1 MYDNLYDEKMTYDIM
16 LDLLFTQQENVQK
29 NGPNRKYM
37 NEDVF
42 AVIAGL
48 NAKNAYQVATVSS
61 VFKIPQFNFG
71 AYESTLRGTTDVPF
85 LYRMSPRET
94 LQPIGI
100 TQLLLHFRWTWVG
113 LIVSND
119 DDGESFGH
127 ILTSLLLQYGICVAH
142 QYKVGE
148 SKYVWDETYH
158 NYMSKLYTEL
168 FLSEINVVIV
178 SGDYNSMSGLQNLM
192 GRNWEINPGK
202 VWIITARWDFKQHI
216 GLFVTPPE
224 TYKGAFSFSV
234 HKKPVPGFHE
244 FLGSFMSD
252 KPVIRFFM
260 DFWST
265 AFVCY
270 FYEDSFS
277 RCSQSKMCTGKE
289 KLEYLSEYTFDMDM
303 TGETY
308 GIYNAVYAVAHA
320 LHAIH
325 ESRPR
330 RDRIEQL
337 NIPSWQLNSILKNIH
352 FNNGAG
358 HEVLIEY
365 GEVSAGYDIINWIIF
380 HNFSAIKPKFASISP
395 NHEFT
400 LTGIDVVWNDRHKQI
415 PPSSRCVES
424 CHHGQQRMVQEGKPS
439 CCYGCN
445 PCPEDMFSNETDA
458 VHCLKCPE
466 DQYPN
471 RNKTKCI
478 QKVLSFLAYHE
489 PLGIVLVVLAIF
501 FAALTV
507 LVIHIFLKS
516 WTTPIVKANNRN
528 LTCVLLASILLC
540 YLSSLLFIGKPGK
553 LGCLLRQTA
562 FGIIFSVVV
571 SCVLA
576 KTIMVVLAFLATKP
590 GNSMRKWLGQKVVTS
605 IVLFCSLIQVGICIV
620 WLLTSPPIPNADM
633 HSQAGHIILE
643 CNEGSITMFYCVLGY
658 LGFLAMISFTV
669 AFLARKLPDTFN
681 EAKFITFSM
690 LVFCSVWISFIPGY
704 LSTKG
709 KYIVAV
715 EVFAILASNTGLLLC
730 IFLPKCYI
738 IVLRPDLNTRKVL
751 IEKKSY

>member
-1 MYDNLYDEKMTYDIM
+1 
-16 LDLLFTQQENVQK
+16 
-29 NGPNRKYM
+29 
-37 NEDVF
+37 
-42 AVIAGL
+42 
-48 NAKNAYQVATVSS
+48 
-61 VFKIPQFNFG
+61 
-71 AYESTLRGTTDVPF
+71 
-85 LYRMSPRET
+85 MSPRET

-100 TQLLLHFRWTWVG
+100 TQLLFHFRWTWVG

-119 DDGESFGH
+119 DDGESFGQ

-148 SKYVWDETYH
+148 SKYVWHETYR

-192 GRNWEINPGK
+192 GQNWEINPGK

-224 TYKGAFSFSV
+224 TYSGAFSFSV

-260 DFWST
+260 YFWST
-265 AFVCY
+265 AFICY

-277 RCSQSKMCTGKE
+277 RYSQSNMCTGKE

-320 LHAIH
+320 LHAIY

-337 NIPSWQLNSILKNIH
+337 NSPSWQLNSILKNIH

-365 GEVSAGYDIINWIIF
+365 GEVSAGYDIINWIVYP
-380 HNFSAIKPKFASISP
+380 NFSVIKPKFASFPP

-400 LTGIDVVWNDRHKQI
+400 LTGIDVVWNDRLKQL
-415 PPSSRCVES
+415 PPSSRCVER

-445 PCPEDMFSNETDA
+445 PCPEDMFSNET
-458 VHCLKCPE
+458 
-466 DQYPN
+466 
-471 RNKTKCI
+471 
-478 QKVLSFLAYHE
+478 
-489 PLGIVLVVLAIF
+489 
-501 FAALTV
+501 
-507 LVIHIFLKS
+507 
-516 WTTPIVKANNRN
+516 
-528 LTCVLLASILLC
+528 
-540 YLSSLLFIGKPGK
+540 
-553 LGCLLRQTA
+553 
-562 FGIIFSVVV
+562 V

-590 GNSMRKWLGQKVVTS
+590 GNSMRKWLGQKVATS

-620 WLLTSPPIPNADM
+620 WLLTSPPFPKADM

-704 LSTKG
+704 LSTKR

-738 IVLRPDLNTRKVL
+738 IVLRSDLNTRKVL
-751 IEKKSY
+751 IGKKSY